1 MRVVN
6 STLNSCDL
14 VPPFRPGLAMLDTT
28 FEMDDRSH
36 YGMGN
41 RNGSPDRYFTC
52 KYCQRLFR

>member
-1 MRVVN
+1 M
-6 STLNSCDL
+6 LLAPWPL
-14 VPPFRPGLAMLDTT
+14 VTVCLSWPGLAMLDTT

-52 KYCQRLFR
+52 KFCQRLFR